1 MTISWSY
8 QVEAS
13 AESATSP
20 TELALDPETWDLA
33 LPIRWIRGAEAIAQR
48 ILVRLRW
55 FKGEWFLDENQGIPY
70 FQVLL
75 GVKSPD
81 IALVSGLLR
90 RAILSTPGVARVQ
103 SLDLSYDSS
112 TREAS
117 LAFVAETDDGAILTY
132 ASDSP
137 LVLPY
142 QGGS

>member
-1 MTISWSY
+1 MSLTWSY
-8 QVEAS
+8 QVETPAD
-13 AESATSP
+13 SATSP
-20 TELALDPETWDLA
+20 TELALDLDTWDLD

-117 LAFVAETDDGAILTY
+117 LAFVAETDDGAMLTY